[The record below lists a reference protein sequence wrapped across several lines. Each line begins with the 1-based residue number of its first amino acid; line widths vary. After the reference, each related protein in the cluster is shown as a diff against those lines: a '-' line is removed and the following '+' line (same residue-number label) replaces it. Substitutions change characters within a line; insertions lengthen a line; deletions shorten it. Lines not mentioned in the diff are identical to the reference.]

1 MYYEHSFH
9 SRTTVISAHPGGCF
23 YKLVTVLSFPFSQ
36 MDRYIFFSDFAFI
49 KYYDI
54 FFDFLFRLTD
64 KALLMPGTF
73 PGALMYH
80 ALHHAT
86 STSTF
91 RHFSFLLL
99 YYMHLHYNHFLS
111 FGLFPYT
118 VLKLFFMLPFRK
130 TFFVVTYLISFSSYF
145 LSSI

>member
-1 MYYEHSFH
+1 
-9 SRTTVISAHPGGCF
+9 
-23 YKLVTVLSFPFSQ
+23 
-36 MDRYIFFSDFAFI
+36 MDRYIFFSDFAFM

-73 PGALMYH
+73 PSAFMYH

-99 YYMHLHYNHFLS
+99 YYMHVHYNYFHVLAFFS
-111 FGLFPYT
+111 YT
-118 VLKLFFMLPFRK
+118 ILKLFFYILPF
-130 TFFVVTYLISFSSYF
+130 
-145 LSSI
+145 